1 MKNGKKLLAGTLGVL
16 GLVALITQWF
26 ISYER
31 DGLGVLGNTI
41 RLYSF
46 FTIITNTL
54 IGLSFLAHAVKKE
67 NRVGFLALPSTS
79 AALAVYITI
88 VGVVYNV
95 MLRQTWHPEGLQRV
109 IDEWLH
115 VVNPIVYVLFWYVAV
130 PKQGISF
137 KSIISWLYLP
147 LAYMAYTF
155 IRGALTAWYPY
166 PFIDVNTIG
175 YPQAII
181 TAGILLVVFGV
192 FSALFVLIARKKNG

>member
-1 MKNGKKLLAGTLGVL
+1 
-16 GLVALITQWF
+16 
-26 ISYER
+26 
-31 DGLGVLGNTI
+31 
-41 RLYSF
+41 
-46 FTIITNTL
+46 
-54 IGLSFLAHAVKKE
+54 
-67 NRVGFLALPSTS
+67 
-79 AALAVYITI
+79 
-88 VGVVYNV
+88 

>member
-1 MKNGKKLLAGTLGVL
+1 MKNGKNILAGILGIL
-16 GLVALITQWF
+16 GLAALITQWF

-31 DGLGVLGNTI
+31 DGLGLLGNTV

-54 IGLSFLAHAVKKE
+54 IGLSFLAHAIKRE
-67 NRVGFLALPSTS
+67 DNVGFLARPSVS
-79 AALAVYITI
+79 AALAVYVTI

-109 IDEWLH
+109 VDEWLH
-115 VVNPIVYVLFWYVAV
+115 VVNPILYVLFWYMTVSKKDVTFA
-130 PKQGISF
+130 
-137 KSIISWLYLP
+137 SIISWLYLP
-147 LAYMAYTF
+147 VVYMAYTF
-155 IRGALTAWYPY
+155 IRGAWIGWYPY

-181 TAGILLVVFGV
+181 TAGILLIVFGI
-192 FSALFVLIARKKNG
+192 FSALFVRIAKGEK